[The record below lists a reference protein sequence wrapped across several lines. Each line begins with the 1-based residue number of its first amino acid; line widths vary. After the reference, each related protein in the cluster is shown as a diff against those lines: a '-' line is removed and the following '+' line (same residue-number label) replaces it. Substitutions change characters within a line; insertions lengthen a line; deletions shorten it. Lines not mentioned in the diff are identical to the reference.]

1 MSNRGI
7 NNDQLLENIDSKP
20 NWSQLFEISYISDY
34 IPTRDRITLSMV
46 CKYYRHRLNPII
58 FNKLKLL
65 KNGAILPFNRKRK
78 TAYERKL
85 ETLVKRLKLDIKKIA
100 HLVKVLELCDGFDNQ
115 FIVELI
121 NLFPNI
127 IVFKVFSSNC
137 RYNLV
142 NLVDLLSEL
151 KNLKAVELSAGYYG
165 YNPSENYKITQFFKT
180 LNSLKFLR
188 NGHSL
193 SKISPFLQIDQSF
206 SKLNTLT
213 IYDDKVLANL
223 QFCIPTLKCVELP
236 NYEINEHLL
245 LNFLQFNTQ
254 LTQMYCNWHRGDF
267 MARILG
273 IHPSRP
279 RSLLEFEDQK
289 YCRLFN
295 NFLNLFKI
303 NYIVFE
309 YYVCSRPCLNVLKIN
324 REAKGE
330 IVVSGEYNQQIRQLD
345 WQRLVRLDNVLV
357 LRYIYKNFYEI
368 DNYYLARIDYSKV
381 DTKFIIN

>member
-1 MSNRGI
+1 MSNSDI
-7 NNDQLLENIDSKP
+7 NNGQLLENIDIKP

-34 IPTRDRITLSMV
+34 IPARDRIILSMA

-65 KNGAILPFNRKRK
+65 KNGVILPFNHKSK
-78 TAYERKL
+78 TTYEHKL
-85 ETLVKRLKLDIKKIA
+85 EILVKRLKLDLKKIA

-127 IVFKVFSSNC
+127 TVFKVFSVNY

-165 YNPSENYKITQFFKT
+165 YNPSENSKITQFFKT

-193 SKISPFLQIDQSF
+193 SKTSPFLHIDQSF

-223 QFCIPTLKCVELP
+223 QFCIPTLKCIELP
-236 NYEINEHLL
+236 NYKLNEHLL
-245 LNFLQFNTQ
+245 LNFLQSNPQ
-254 LTQMYCNWHRGDF
+254 LTQMYCKWHRINF
-267 MARILG
+267 IARILG
-273 IHPSRP
+273 VQP
-279 RSLLEFEDQK
+279 RKSHSLIEFKNEQ
-289 YCRLFN
+289 YYQFFI
-295 NFLNLFKI
+295 NFINLYKI
-303 NYIVFE
+303 NYIIYEYFE
-309 YYVCSRPCLNVLKIN
+309 GFKLVLHVLKIN

-330 IVVSGEYNQQIRQLD
+330 VVISGEYVQKVKQVNWR
-345 WQRLVRLDNVLV
+345 RLARLDNVMV
-357 LRYIYKNFYEI
+357 LRYVYQNFYEI
-368 DNYYLARIDYSKV
+368 DNYYPIKVDYSRV
-381 DTKFIIN
+381 DIKFTIN